1 MWYPLWKLKAD
12 SPGFKSQLW
21 HFVAVCLGEGNGN
34 PLQCSCLE
42 NPRERGTCWAAVYG
56 VAQSR
61 ARLKRLGSSSCV
73 YDLSYL
79 TSLNLSYFVCKM
91 LTAVIFSWRNCLMP
105 TGLWSLNTDACS
117 SCYYKP
123 PLWEI
128 WSSSEKARGK
138 SRSRQKW
145 LMLQMSTSVDT
156 AKHSATPM
164 SPGRESI
171 LSEKLI

>member
-1 MWYPLWKLKAD
+1 MKT
-12 SPGFKSQLW
+12 
-21 HFVAVCLGEGNGN
+21 EGRQSRVQISA
-34 PLQCSCLE
+34 LAFCSCVSWRRKWQPTPVFLPGE
-42 NPRERGTCWAAVYG
+42 SQRERNLLGCCLWGCTELGTTEATW
-56 VAQSR
+56 QQQ
-61 ARLKRLGSSSCV
+61 LCV

-105 TGLWSLNTDACS
+105 TGLWSLNTDDCS